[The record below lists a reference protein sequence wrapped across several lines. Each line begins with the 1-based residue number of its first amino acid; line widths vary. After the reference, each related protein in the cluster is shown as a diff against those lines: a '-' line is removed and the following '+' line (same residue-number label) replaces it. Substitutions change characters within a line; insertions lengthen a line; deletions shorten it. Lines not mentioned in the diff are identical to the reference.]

1 MKCRQESTNQQPQSC
16 GLGEI
21 AGLPLVQYLR
31 KGEDMK
37 KILVLVV
44 VATLMVSSCAGM
56 STTEQRVLSG
66 GAIGASSGALI
77 GWAAGNP
84 AVGAAVGA
92 GAGALGGYIY
102 DRVDQGRNRDQ

>member
-1 MKCRQESTNQQPQSC
+1 
-16 GLGEI
+16 
-21 AGLPLVQYLR
+21 
-31 KGEDMK
+31 MK
-37 KILVLVV
+37 KIFVFLVA
-44 VATLMVSSCAGM
+44 ATLVVSSCAGM

-66 GAIGASSGALI
+66 GAIGAGGGALI

-102 DRVDQGRNRDQ
+102 DRIDSRGDQ

>member
-1 MKCRQESTNQQPQSC
+1 
-16 GLGEI
+16 
-21 AGLPLVQYLR
+21 
-31 KGEDMK
+31 MK
-37 KILVLVV
+37 KILVFVV
-44 VATLMVSSCAGM
+44 VATLMLSSCAGM

-66 GAIGASSGALI
+66 GAIGAGSGALI

-102 DRVDQGRNRDQ
+102 DRVDRSRSGDQ